1 VTSRGLRSLLCA
13 ALLPAAVAAC
23 TTPRP
28 YYDYASEPDPRR
40 QEFVLGPA
48 DVLKINVWKN
58 LELSGEAT
66 VRPDGTI
73 SLPLLGEL
81 RAAGRT
87 PRELQFEIAQ
97 KLANFVKDES
107 ATVTVTVAAINSY
120 RFVVVGNVE
129 HGGSFT
135 ANHYTTV
142 TEAIALAGGPNR
154 FADAE
159 QMVIIRLDPK
169 KGIKRIPIDYPAILN
184 GARPDENLALLP
196 GDTVY
201 VP

>member
-1 VTSRGLRSLLCA
+1 VLFA
-13 ALLPAAVAAC
+13 ALVPAALSAC
-23 TTPRP
+23 KTVQP

-40 QEFVLGPA
+40 QEFAVGPA
-48 DVLKINVWKN
+48 DVLRVNVWKN
-58 LELSGEAT
+58 PDLSGEAT

-73 SLPLLGEL
+73 SLPLLGEI

-87 PRELQFEIAQ
+87 PRELQADIGQ
-97 KLANFVKDES
+97 KLAAFVKDDS

-120 RFVVVGNVE
+120 HFVVLGNVE
-129 HGGSFT
+129 HGGTFT

-142 TEAIALAGGPNR
+142 TEAVALAGGPNR
-154 FADAE
+154 FGDVE
-159 QMVIIRLDPK
+159 RMVIIRQDAA
-169 KGIKRIPIDYPAILN
+169 KGTVKRIPIDYNAILT
-184 GARPDENLALLP
+184 GARADENLALLP

>member
-1 VTSRGLRSLLCA
+1 VPA
-13 ALLPAAVAAC
+13 ALGAC
-23 TTPRP
+23 KTVHP
-28 YYDYASEPDPRR
+28 YYDYASEPDPRT
-40 QEFVLGPA
+40 QEFALGPA
-48 DVLKINVWKN
+48 DVLKVNVWKN
-58 LELSGEAT
+58 PDLSGDAT

-73 SLPLLGEL
+73 SLPLLGEI

-87 PRELQFEIAQ
+87 PRELQADIAQ
-97 KLANFVKDES
+97 KLAAFVKDES

-120 RFVVVGNVE
+120 RFVVLGNVE

-142 TEAIALAGGPNR
+142 TEAVALAGGPNR
-154 FADAE
+154 FADVE
-159 QMVIIRLDPK
+159 QMVIIRQDPQ
-169 KGIKRIPIDYPAILN
+169 KGVKRIPVDYAAILN
-184 GARPDENLALLP
+184 GSRPDENLALLP

>member
-1 VTSRGLRSLLCA
+1 MTSRGLRFLLCA
-13 ALLPAAVAAC
+13 ALVPAALSAC
-23 TTPRP
+23 KTVHP

-40 QEFVLGPA
+40 QEFALGPA
-48 DVLKINVWKN
+48 DVLKVNVWKN
-58 LELSGEAT
+58 PDLSGDAT

-73 SLPLLGEL
+73 SLPLLGEI

-87 PRELQFEIAQ
+87 PRELQADIAQ
-97 KLANFVKDES
+97 KLAAFVKDES

-120 RFVVVGNVE
+120 RFVVLGNVE

-142 TEAIALAGGPNR
+142 TEAVALAGGPNR
-154 FADAE
+154 FADVE
-159 QMVIIRLDPK
+159 QMVIIRQDPQ
-169 KGIKRIPIDYPAILN
+169 KGVKRIPIDYTAILN
-184 GARPDENLALLP
+184 GSRPDENLPLLP

>member
-1 VTSRGLRSLLCA
+1 VLSA
-13 ALLPAAVAAC
+13 ALVATALGGC
-23 TTPRP
+23 KTVQP

-40 QEFVLGPA
+40 QEFALGPA
-48 DVLKINVWKN
+48 DVLKVNVWKN
-58 LELSGEAT
+58 PDLSTEAT

-73 SLPLLGEL
+73 SLPLLGEI

-87 PRELQFEIAQ
+87 PRELQADIAQ
-97 KLANFVKDES
+97 KLAAFVKDES

-120 RFVVVGNVE
+120 RFVVLGNVE

-135 ANHYTTV
+135 ANHFTTV
-142 TEAIALAGGPNR
+142 TEAVALAGGPNR
-154 FADAE
+154 FAQVD
-159 QMVIIRLDPK
+159 QMVIIRQDPQ
-169 KGIKRIPIDYPAILN
+169 KGVKRIPIDYEAILN
-184 GARPDENLALLP
+184 GKRADENLALLP

>member
-1 VTSRGLRSLLCA
+1 MTSRGLRSLLCA
-13 ALLPAAVAAC
+13 ALVPAALTAC
-23 TTPRP
+23 TAAHP

-48 DVLKINVWKN
+48 DVLKVNVWKN
-58 LELSGEAT
+58 AELSGEAT
-66 VRPDGTI
+66 IRPDGTI
-73 SLPLLGEL
+73 SLPLLGEI

-87 PRELQFEIAQ
+87 PRELQFDIAQ
-97 KLANFVKDES
+97 KLATFVKDES

-154 FADAE
+154 FAEPD

-169 KGIKRIPIDYPAILN
+169 TGIKRIPVDYTAILS

>member
-1 VTSRGLRSLLCA
+1 MLAAVLVPA
-13 ALLPAAVAAC
+13 ALAC
-23 TTPRP
+23 TVVHP

-48 DVLKINVWKN
+48 DVLRVNVWKN
-58 LELSGEAT
+58 TELSGEAT
-66 VRPDGTI
+66 IRPDGTI

-87 PRELQFEIAQ
+87 PRELQLDIAQ
-97 KLANFVKDES
+97 KLAAFVKDES

-120 RFVVVGNVE
+120 HFVVVGNVE
-129 HGGSFT
+129 HGGLFT
-135 ANHYTTV
+135 ANHYTTL

-159 QMVIIRLDPK
+159 QMVIIRLDPT
-169 KGIKRIPIDYPAILN
+169 KGIKRIPVDYTAILS
-184 GARPDENLALLP
+184 GSRPDENLALLP
-196 GDTVY
+196 GDTIY